1 MSRQAVDLLA
11 LLALWIVLLVGAVLV
26 AALGAEILALIVL
39 WFVVFIGAVLIAA
52 VGPNTDPTEDE
63 RDWPSER
70 AFILGGLLTVVY
82 VFAAAVAL
90 RAGVVL
96 AFLGGASL
104 AVGFLLVRHRRRER
118 AREPSAAAEHDWPQA
133 A

>member
-1 MSRQAVDLLA
+1 VSRRAVDLLA
-11 LLALWIVLLVGAVLV
+11 LTLLWIVLLT
-26 AALGAEILALIVL
+26 
-39 WFVVFIGAVLIAA
+39 GAVLIAA
-52 VGPNTDPTEDE
+52 FGAQILPLAVLWLIVFSGAVLLVVVAPETDPDAEDAVWGDE
-63 RDWPSER
+63 RP
-70 AFILGGLLTVVY
+70 FILSGILTVIY

-104 AVGFLLVRHRRRER
+104 AVAFLLVRHKRRVR
-118 AREPSAAAEHDWPQA
+118 ARQPGGSGERDWPQA